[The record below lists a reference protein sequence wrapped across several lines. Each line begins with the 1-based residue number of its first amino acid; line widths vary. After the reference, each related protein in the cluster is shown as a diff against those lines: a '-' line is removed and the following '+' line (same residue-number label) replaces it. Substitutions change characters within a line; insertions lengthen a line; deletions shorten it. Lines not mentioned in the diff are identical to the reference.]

1 MPNTSSA
8 KKALRGSQK
17 KRQFNDVKKYH
28 IKQSLKEL
36 RKVLATKPSEY
47 QATLSKVFSAFDK
60 AVKTNLIP
68 KSRANR
74 KKSRVSAMVDKALGR
89 EVANKATRKIN
100 KKAKQANKKAAVPKA
115 KAPTKKNIPKEINY
129 QKS

>member
-74 KKSRVSAMVDKALGR
+74 KNL
-89 EVANKATRKIN
+89 E
-100 KKAKQANKKAAVPKA
+100 
-115 KAPTKKNIPKEINY
+115 Y
-129 QKS
+129 QLWSIKLLEEK